1 MYCDTSG
8 DVGVR
13 IYGLQV
19 QYDGL
24 RHSQRDMNLND
35 GRQITYLHRVSLVG
49 PDPPSLLPSVGIS
62 FVHQAVSPLGIVLYY
77 LLQSLEVQLA
87 HFWEGKLLSSV

>member
-1 MYCDTSG
+1 MELTDDLPSGVVCAMYCDTSG

-35 GRQITYLHRVSLVG
+35 GRQITYLHRMSLVG

-62 FVHQAVSPLGIVLYY
+62 FMH
-77 LLQSLEVQLA
+77 
-87 HFWEGKLLSSV
+87 